1 MSASTIFTKTIV
13 VGLQYN
19 ATCGLFSLTS
29 AGLPGLFLA
38 GKDPGKL
45 VEDLP
50 RVIKAIYKVGYDMQV
65 EVVAEGLPQIAA
77 HNEFMHL
84 PSSTL
89 LKVEPLNA

>member
-1 MSASTIFTKTIV
+1 MSASTKFAKTV
-13 VGLQYN
+13 VVELQYN

-50 RVIKAIYKVGYDMQV
+50 AVIKAIYKVGYDMQV
-65 EVVAEGLPQIAA
+65 EVVTEGLPQVPS
-77 HNEFMHL
+77 HNEFMLL

-89 LKVEPLNA
+89 LKVEPLHA

>member
-1 MSASTIFTKTIV
+1 MSASTTYAKTIV

-29 AGLPGLFLA
+29 SELPGLFLA

-50 RVIKAIYKVGYDMQV
+50 AVIKAMYKVAYDMHV
-65 EVVAEGLPQIAA
+65 EVVTEGMPKISS
-77 HNEFMHL
+77 HNEFMQL

-89 LKVEPLNA
+89 LKVEPLAA